1 MARDPKRIEQ
11 VLAQVEATWRK
22 YPDLRLGQL
31 IENAVGARDL
41 YNTEDDQL
49 VDLLRTY
56 PREFS

>member
-49 VDLLRTY
+49 ADLLRTY